1 MHEVNYKFLVHFFSH
16 DYFLLEINNF
26 ECFLANE
33 PFPVSKFSNLT
44 PLTPNSKLLPQ
55 KVRILRKHKNWYFFH
70 VFESI
75 FFSSSYPWTTII
87 VQNFWR
93 WETRKI
99 VFVCFKRRLFVI
111 FFRCKSKWYR
121 RPKIAIFCQNH
132 LVYLKNWW
140 LEDENSNVK
149 WQKPPIL
156 WKMCF
161 LKVYLYPII
170 LSTHV

>member
-1 MHEVNYKFLVHFFSH
+1 MFLGIWALPSLKILKFDPSNPKFKIATSKSEDFEETQKLIFFP
-16 DYFLLEINNF
+16 
-26 ECFLANE
+26 CFW
-33 PFPVSKFSNLT
+33 K
-44 PLTPNSKLLPQ
+44 
-55 KVRILRKHKNWYFFH
+55 Y
-70 VFESI
+70 

-161 LKVYLYPII
+161 LKVQLYPII
-170 LSTHV
+170 LSTQV

>member
-1 MHEVNYKFLVHFFSH
+1 MFLGIWALPSLKIFKFDPSNPKFTITTSKSKDFK
-16 DYFLLEINNF
+16 EI
-26 ECFLANE
+26 
-33 PFPVSKFSNLT
+33 
-44 PLTPNSKLLPQ
+44 Q
-55 KVRILRKHKNWYFFH
+55 KMIFFH
-70 VFESI
+70 VSDDI
-75 FFSSSYPWTTII
+75 FFSYFYPWTNII

-99 VFVCFKRRLFVI
+99 VFVCFKRRLFEI

-149 WQKPPIL
+149 WQKPPNF

-161 LKVYLYPII
+161 LKVQLYPII
-170 LSTHV
+170 LSTQV

>member
-1 MHEVNYKFLVHFFSH
+1 MFLGIWALPSLKIFKFDPS
-16 DYFLLEINNF
+16 N
-26 ECFLANE
+26 
-33 PFPVSKFSNLT
+33 PKFKIATS
-44 PLTPNSKLLPQ
+44 
-55 KVRILRKHKNWYFFH
+55 KVRILRKHKKWYFFH

-75 FFSSSYPWTTII
+75 FSSSSYPWTTII

-93 WETRKI
+93 WETQKI

-111 FFRCKSKWYR
+111 FLRCKSKWYR

-149 WQKPPIL
+149 WQKPHIS

-161 LKVYLYPII
+161 LKVQLYPII
-170 LSTHV
+170 LSTQV